1 MQKNSKL
8 HIALLTALAM
18 VAFAGNSLLCRI
30 ALKET
35 SIDPATFTSVRLTS
49 GALVLYALIATQTKT
64 AWSQGSWLSAMALFT
79 YAAGFSFAYVSLPAA
94 TGALLLFGAVQL
106 TMMAYA
112 VARGERLRGARLFG
126 LSLAIAGLLGL
137 FLPGVSAPPL
147 LGSALMIVAGMAW
160 GIYSIRGKTAG
171 SPTLAT
177 ASNFLRTLPFAGLL
191 SLLSLTMISSAS
203 IDKHGLLYALISGAL
218 TSGLGYAIWYRV
230 LPELR
235 SSTAAVVQLSVPVIA
250 VVGGVL
256 FLDEAINLRVTLAS
270 LAILGGIALVV
281 MQRAQATQ
289 R

>member
-8 HIALLTALAM
+8 HVALLTALAM

-35 SIDPATFTSVRLTS
+35 SIDPATFTSVRLAS
-49 GALVLYALIATQTKT
+49 GALMLYVLIAKQAKP
-64 AWSQGSWLSAMALFT
+64 AWSRGSWLSAMALFT
-79 YAAGFSFAYVSLPAA
+79 YTTGFSFAYVSLPAA
-94 TGALLLFGAVQL
+94 TGALLLFGAVQM

-112 VARGERLRGARLFG
+112 VACGERLRGARLFG
-126 LSLAIAGLLGL
+126 LLLAIAGLLGL

-147 LGSALMIVAGMAW
+147 LGSALMIGAGMAW
-160 GIYSIRGKTAG
+160 GMYSIRGKTAD

-203 IDKHGLLYALISGAL
+203 IDKRGLFYALISGAL

-230 LPELR
+230 LPALR

>member
-35 SIDPATFTSVRLTS
+35 SIDPATFASIRLVC
-49 GALVLYALIATQTKT
+49 GALVLYAIIATQAKT

-94 TGALLLFGAVQL
+94 TGALLLFGSVQL
-106 TMMAYA
+106 TMMAYT
-112 VARGERLRGARLFG
+112 VACGERLRGARFFG
-126 LSLAIAGLLGL
+126 LLLAIAGLLGL

-147 LGSALMIVAGMAW
+147 LGSALMVGAGMAW
-160 GIYSIRGKTAG
+160 GMYSIRGKTAC

-203 IDKHGLLYALISGAL
+203 IDKRGLVYALISGAL

-230 LPELR
+230 LPALR

-256 FLDEAINLRVTLAS
+256 FLGEAISLRIALAS

-281 MQRAQATQ
+281 TQRAEAE
-289 R
+289 